1 MAVDETDGAVARVSN
16 THFFLR
22 PYEKSAWWSCNL
34 HVDKHESFI
43 QIDTAGDYLIL
54 MGMVEH
60 SQSS

>member
-1 MAVDETDGAVARVSN
+1 MKKVRDEVV
-16 THFFLR
+16 F
-22 PYEKSAWWSCNL
+22 L
-34 HVDKHESFI
+34 HVDKHESFM